1 MEHLSEQQIN
11 LILNGSVGGVEMKN
25 ALLHIETCVICQ
37 EKMPKLAKSDLLGI
51 ILNKPLLVK
60 ESLSE
65 ITQTSKPIFWNWQSA
80 FVKTSFAGILL
91 LIFGSLVFWFF
102 KTDKEIE
109 IVKNPNNS
117 VIPTQINNSNNDLN
131 SNTNSVFANNSI
143 PNENIQ
149 TVQQNTILSNKVKNS
164 VTPKPTETPREI
176 VPNLNLPNNDELAIN
191 LEKYPKSLVGL
202 ESPNVQIR
210 GNNNNQNK
218 FFVRY
223 PIGEVIGETQ
233 PVLLWNPIEN
243 SDSYIVTVYD
253 ENYNE
258 VYSKEVNGTS
268 VRIETPLKR
277 GEKYQWQVKTK
288 LKNAENTTLT
298 TSPSIFRIAKTET
311 VNKVDKI
318 KVDNSAKFKKV
329 EYFYKEGLLTEA
341 EKILNEILKKNP
353 KDKLAIKYLQQIKSV
368 RNKTQKPPT
377 ETKPAQ

>member
-353 KDKLAIKYLQQIKSV
+353 KDKLAIKYLQQIKNV